1 MIFLKWI
8 QLAMTLVVKYQYCK
22 RKIIMNL
29 AYKLLGLNSDF
40 QDHFTLSKIVLILLK
55 IIFIQEFWLRRTSF
69 CADGFDEFNF

>member
-8 QLAMTLVVKYQYCK
+8 QLAMTLVVKYQYWK

-40 QDHFTLSKIVLILLK
+40 QDHFTLSKIVLIFLK
-55 IIFIQEFWLRRTSF
+55 ILVFLF
-69 CADGFDEFNF
+69 CNYGPNFCLHFKKF

>member
-8 QLAMTLVVKYQYCK
+8 QLAMTLVVKYQYWK

-55 IIFIQEFWLRRTSF
+55 KVFVY
-69 CADGFDEFNF
+69 NFFEPLFFENGPIPKN